1 MKRRFGTVIAM
12 VLCFIL
18 TVVSVYADDGK
29 DQNPDYVTDY
39 YMIVQSTQG
48 GVDIYDEADTQSVKL
63 NDSKIPNGTAIHV
76 LGEKNGADN
85 KKWAYTQYHGMN
97 GYVPMDDLDPASRE
111 EAANEEYRT
120 FGGKDVDFEV
130 KVHGNDGNV
139 SVYNGPGEKFDQVS
153 GTEGIADGTTVLI
166 FQYGQ
171 GEDGT
176 NWGKTDTDGVTQG
189 WRNLDRD
196 TDYVNEKE
204 SADAPKA
211 TGTSGNVPIAAVTPT
226 PEAPKKKG
234 NYISI
239 FAGVVAA
246 VVVAGG
252 VGVFAAVKTGAFL
265 SPSKK
270 VLLAGAKTVSDMGS
284 LGETLKDCV
293 SLYSDEYTL
302 KMDLSMNEGDIS
314 MEGRSSNEQ
323 KQIKGNLNISGAPS
337 IDFLADIGA
346 DSVQVEVPTISERL
360 FTYDYRN
367 EKSGYLLEMVDQDTL
382 DAVDATLKAAYDN
395 QNSDEFRKKMLK
407 VYADEYNTL
416 EFSKVDAKDF
426 TIDGTERSCKGYQTV
441 VTKENV
447 NHVIDGLET
456 LYGED
461 YQELMDALDLTAADF
476 VASMREAVEEF
487 DDSTTLVF
495 YLYKGQYAAID
506 IIPENDVSFEVQ
518 FLGGDTR
525 MQNMILLADDEK
537 VVEVQGSNE
546 GSVETITMIAE
557 ENDTVKFTYDSDSG
571 DITMEAKYDE
581 ESYNFAGNL
590 AVDKNSMVI
599 TIDDLG
605 SASEDVSGSITWKKG
620 AKFEEVSGDTFDLGN
635 ATEEEWQDLLHEI
648 FAAML
653 GGF

>member
-1 MKRRFGTVIAM
+1 MNEQFET
-12 VLCFIL
+12 
-18 TVVSVYADDGK
+18 
-29 DQNPDYVTDY
+29 QNPVENTVT
-39 YMIVQSTQG
+39 
-48 GVDIYDEADTQSVKL
+48 
-63 NDSKIPNGTAIHV
+63 
-76 LGEKNGADN
+76 
-85 KKWAYTQYHGMN
+85 
-97 GYVPMDDLDPASRE
+97 PANQME
-111 EAANEEYRT
+111 
-120 FGGKDVDFEV
+120 
-130 KVHGNDGNV
+130 
-139 SVYNGPGEKFDQVS
+139 
-153 GTEGIADGTTVLI
+153 
-166 FQYGQ
+166 
-171 GEDGT
+171 
-176 NWGKTDTDGVTQG
+176 
-189 WRNLDRD
+189 
-196 TDYVNEKE
+196 
-204 SADAPKA
+204 
-211 TGTSGNVPIAAVTPT
+211 TPT
-226 PEAPKKKG
+226 PEALKKKG
-234 NYISI
+234 NKIAI
-239 FAGVVAA
+239 IAGVVAA

-302 KMDLSMNEGDIS
+302 KMDFSMNEGDIS
-314 MEGRSSNEQ
+314 MEGRSSKEQ

-346 DSVQVEVPTISERL
+346 DSVQVEVPTISDHL

-487 DDSTTLVF
+487 DDSVQLRTLDPF
-495 YLYKGQYAAID
+495 YMQHVGAFMHEVGKQLQDLQITRGGNIIMVQVENEYGSYGTDKPYVSAI
-506 IIPENDVSFEVQ
+506 
-518 FLGGDTR
+518 R
-525 MQNMILLADDEK
+525 
-537 VVEVQGSNE
+537 
-546 GSVETITMIAE
+546 
-557 ENDTVKFTYDSDSG
+557 DTVRAAGFTEVPLFQCDWSS
-571 DITMEAKYDE
+571 
-581 ESYNFAGNL
+581 NFTNNAL
-590 AVDKNSMVI
+590 
-599 TIDDLG
+599 DDLIWTVNCFG
-605 SASEDVSGSITWKKG
+605 
-620 AKFEEVSGDTFDLGN
+620 L
-635 ATEEEWQDLLHEI
+635 
-648 FAAML
+648 
-653 GGF
+653 

>member
-1 MKRRFGTVIAM
+1 
-12 VLCFIL
+12 
-18 TVVSVYADDGK
+18 
-29 DQNPDYVTDY
+29 
-39 YMIVQSTQG
+39 
-48 GVDIYDEADTQSVKL
+48 
-63 NDSKIPNGTAIHV
+63 
-76 LGEKNGADN
+76 
-85 KKWAYTQYHGMN
+85 
-97 GYVPMDDLDPASRE
+97 
-111 EAANEEYRT
+111 
-120 FGGKDVDFEV
+120 
-130 KVHGNDGNV
+130 
-139 SVYNGPGEKFDQVS
+139 
-153 GTEGIADGTTVLI
+153 
-166 FQYGQ
+166 
-171 GEDGT
+171 
-176 NWGKTDTDGVTQG
+176 
-189 WRNLDRD
+189 
-196 TDYVNEKE
+196 
-204 SADAPKA
+204 
-211 TGTSGNVPIAAVTPT
+211 
-226 PEAPKKKG
+226 
-234 NYISI
+234 
-239 FAGVVAA
+239 
-246 VVVAGG
+246 
-252 VGVFAAVKTGAFL
+252 
-265 SPSKK
+265 
-270 VLLAGAKTVSDMGS
+270 
-284 LGETLKDCV
+284 
-293 SLYSDEYTL
+293 
-302 KMDLSMNEGDIS
+302 
-314 MEGRSSNEQ
+314 
-323 KQIKGNLNISGAPS
+323 
-337 IDFLADIGA
+337 
-346 DSVQVEVPTISERL
+346 
-360 FTYDYRN
+360 
-367 EKSGYLLEMVDQDTL
+367 MVDQDTL

-395 QNSDEFRKKMLK
+395 QDSNEFHKKMLK

-416 EFSKVDAKDF
+416 KFSKVDAKDF

-441 VTKENV
+441 VTKDNV
-447 NHVIDGLET
+447 DHVIDGLET
-456 LYGED
+456 LYEED

-476 VASMREAVEEF
+476 VASMREAVEEL

-620 AKFEEVSGDTFDLGN
+620 AQFEEVSGDTFDLGN

>member
-1 MKRRFGTVIAM
+1 MNEQFET
-12 VLCFIL
+12 
-18 TVVSVYADDGK
+18 
-29 DQNPDYVTDY
+29 QNPVENT
-39 YMIVQSTQG
+39 
-48 GVDIYDEADTQSVKL
+48 
-63 NDSKIPNGTAIHV
+63 
-76 LGEKNGADN
+76 
-85 KKWAYTQYHGMN
+85 
-97 GYVPMDDLDPASRE
+97 
-111 EAANEEYRT
+111 
-120 FGGKDVDFEV
+120 
-130 KVHGNDGNV
+130 
-139 SVYNGPGEKFDQVS
+139 
-153 GTEGIADGTTVLI
+153 
-166 FQYGQ
+166 
-171 GEDGT
+171 
-176 NWGKTDTDGVTQG
+176 
-189 WRNLDRD
+189 
-196 TDYVNEKE
+196 
-204 SADAPKA
+204 
-211 TGTSGNVPIAAVTPT
+211 VTPANQMET
-226 PEAPKKKG
+226 PIPEAPKKKG
-234 NYISI
+234 NKIAI
-239 FAGVVAA
+239 IAGVVAA

-270 VLLAGAKTVSDMGS
+270 VLLAGVKTMSDMGS
-284 LGETLKDCV
+284 FGEALKDCV

-302 KMDLSMNEGDIS
+302 KMDVSMNEGDIS
-314 MEGRSSNEQ
+314 MEGRSSKEQ

-441 VTKENV
+441 VTKDNV

-487 DDSTTLVF
+487 ADSTTLVF

-537 VVEVQGSNE
+537 VIEVQGSNE
-546 GSVETITMIAE
+546 GSVETIMMTAE

-571 DITMEAKYDE
+571 DIAMEAKYDE

-590 AVDKNSMVI
+590 AESRLTWWDFSEEFAIKTVKESVEAYAATYGETVLYSSARNEYAITRMSRILTRTVLTLQQHLKQGSFQPDDYELSFRFAEDLDSIHVDLSEEEKMHLQGR
-599 TIDDLG
+599 IDRIDV
-605 SASEDVSGSITWKKG
+605 SEDAEHVYVKVIDYKSGNKK
-620 AKFEEVSGDTFDLGN
+620 FDLAALYYGLQLQLVVYMN
-635 ATEEEWQDLLHEI
+635 
-648 FAAML
+648 AAMEL
-653 GGF
+653 ESRKHPDKEIVPAALLY

>member
-1 MKRRFGTVIAM
+1 MNEQFET
-12 VLCFIL
+12 
-18 TVVSVYADDGK
+18 
-29 DQNPDYVTDY
+29 QNPVENT
-39 YMIVQSTQG
+39 
-48 GVDIYDEADTQSVKL
+48 
-63 NDSKIPNGTAIHV
+63 
-76 LGEKNGADN
+76 
-85 KKWAYTQYHGMN
+85 
-97 GYVPMDDLDPASRE
+97 
-111 EAANEEYRT
+111 
-120 FGGKDVDFEV
+120 
-130 KVHGNDGNV
+130 
-139 SVYNGPGEKFDQVS
+139 
-153 GTEGIADGTTVLI
+153 
-166 FQYGQ
+166 
-171 GEDGT
+171 
-176 NWGKTDTDGVTQG
+176 
-189 WRNLDRD
+189 
-196 TDYVNEKE
+196 
-204 SADAPKA
+204 
-211 TGTSGNVPIAAVTPT
+211 VTPANQT
-226 PEAPKKKG
+226 ETPIPEAPKKKG
-234 NYISI
+234 NKIVI
-239 FAGVVAA
+239 IAGVVAA

-270 VLLAGAKTVSDMGS
+270 VLLAGVKTVSDMGS
-284 LGETLKDCV
+284 FGEALKDCV

-302 KMDLSMNEGDIS
+302 KMDVSMNEGDIS
-314 MEGRSSNEQ
+314 MEGRSSKEQ
-323 KQIKGNLNISGAPS
+323 KQIKGNFNISGAPS

-367 EKSGYLLEMVDQDTL
+367 EKSGYLLEIVDQDTL

-441 VTKENV
+441 VTKDNV

-487 DDSTTLVF
+487 DDSMTLVF

-537 VVEVQGSNE
+537 VIEVQGSNE
-546 GSVETITMIAE
+546 GSVETIMMTAE

-571 DITMEAKYDE
+571 DIAMEAKYDE

-620 AKFEEVSGDTFDLGN
+620 AQFEEVSGDTFDLGN

>member
-1 MKRRFGTVIAM
+1 MNEQFET
-12 VLCFIL
+12 
-18 TVVSVYADDGK
+18 
-29 DQNPDYVTDY
+29 QNPVENTVT
-39 YMIVQSTQG
+39 
-48 GVDIYDEADTQSVKL
+48 
-63 NDSKIPNGTAIHV
+63 
-76 LGEKNGADN
+76 
-85 KKWAYTQYHGMN
+85 
-97 GYVPMDDLDPASRE
+97 PANQME
-111 EAANEEYRT
+111 
-120 FGGKDVDFEV
+120 
-130 KVHGNDGNV
+130 
-139 SVYNGPGEKFDQVS
+139 
-153 GTEGIADGTTVLI
+153 
-166 FQYGQ
+166 
-171 GEDGT
+171 
-176 NWGKTDTDGVTQG
+176 
-189 WRNLDRD
+189 
-196 TDYVNEKE
+196 
-204 SADAPKA
+204 
-211 TGTSGNVPIAAVTPT
+211 TPT

-234 NYISI
+234 NKAAII
-239 FAGVVAA
+239 AGVAAA

-284 LGETLKDCV
+284 FGETLKDCV

-314 MEGRSSNEQ
+314 MEGRSSKEQ

-346 DSVQVEVPTISERL
+346 DIVQVEVPTISDRL

-395 QNSDEFRKKMLK
+395 QNSDEFRKKMLE

-416 EFSKVDAKDF
+416 EFFKVDAKDF
-426 TIDGTERSCKGYQTV
+426 TIDGTEHSCKGYQTV
-441 VTKENV
+441 VTKDNV
-447 NHVIDGLET
+447 NHVIDGLEA
-456 LYGED
+456 LYGEN
-461 YQELMDALDLTAADF
+461 YQELMEALDLTAADF

-537 VVEVQGSNE
+537 VIEVQGSNE
-546 GSVETITMIAE
+546 GSVETITVIAE
-557 ENDTVKFTYDSDSG
+557 GNDTVKFTYDSESG
-571 DITMEAKYDE
+571 DVAMDAKYDGE
-581 ESYNFAGNL
+581 AYEFAGNL

-605 SASEDVSGSITWKKG
+605 SDYEDVSGSITWEKG
-620 AKFEEVSGDTFDLGN
+620 AQFEEVSGDVFDLGN
-635 ATEEEWQDLLHEI
+635 ATEEEWQDLLREI

>member
-1 MKRRFGTVIAM
+1 MNEQFETQIPVENTV
-12 VLCFIL
+12 
-18 TVVSVYADDGK
+18 T
-29 DQNPDYVTDY
+29 
-39 YMIVQSTQG
+39 
-48 GVDIYDEADTQSVKL
+48 
-63 NDSKIPNGTAIHV
+63 
-76 LGEKNGADN
+76 
-85 KKWAYTQYHGMN
+85 
-97 GYVPMDDLDPASRE
+97 PANQME
-111 EAANEEYRT
+111 
-120 FGGKDVDFEV
+120 
-130 KVHGNDGNV
+130 
-139 SVYNGPGEKFDQVS
+139 
-153 GTEGIADGTTVLI
+153 
-166 FQYGQ
+166 
-171 GEDGT
+171 
-176 NWGKTDTDGVTQG
+176 
-189 WRNLDRD
+189 
-196 TDYVNEKE
+196 
-204 SADAPKA
+204 
-211 TGTSGNVPIAAVTPT
+211 TPT
-226 PEAPKKKG
+226 PEVLKKKG
-234 NYISI
+234 NKIAI
-239 FAGVVAA
+239 IAGVVAA

-302 KMDLSMNEGDIS
+302 KMDFSMNEGDIS

-337 IDFLADIGA
+337 I
-346 DSVQVEVPTISERL
+346 
-360 FTYDYRN
+360 
-367 EKSGYLLEMVDQDTL
+367 
-382 DAVDATLKAAYDN
+382 AYDN

-426 TIDGTERSCKGYQTV
+426 TIDGTERSGKGYQTV

-620 AKFEEVSGDTFDLGN
+620 AQFEEVSGDTFDLGN